1 LGGTKTTLL
10 GFNLKKEAMVLPP
23 RDRKEKVRNPRQ
35 NPFALEPPRSCN
47 TSDST
52 VRDRKD
58 EPGIGDEGP
67 DGRNK
72 GCL

>member
-1 LGGTKTTLL
+1 
-10 GFNLKKEAMVLPP
+10 LPP

-47 TSDST
+47 ASDST